1 MSLLYKPDWDLAKQH
16 YLAWWEGEAFERC
29 ALGVT
34 APRAAPFPVPKPN
47 PPRDP
52 IQRWTDLD
60 YIAAL
65 NEYRHATTYYGG
77 ESFPIWDGGYSGAT
91 SIGVFLGC
99 PISLDMRTGWIDPI
113 LSDDDWDVTSL
124 HMDAAN
130 RWWRLT
136 LSIAERCL
144 EEAPGKSVPSV
155 GAFGGCG
162 DTLSMLRG
170 TMRLLYD
177 VALVPD
183 RVREAEL
190 YLMDMWIDVYEALYS
205 PLKDVAEGSTC
216 FFNLWSPGRFYCTH
230 NDFSYMIS
238 EEMFCSQFV
247 PALERQTQFLD
258 HNVYH
263 VDGISA
269 FRHVPALLELPR
281 IQAFQILP
289 GAGKPSPLCYL
300 DTLRLV
306 QAKGRNLHITIEPDE
321 VETALDLLSARGL
334 FISTHCD
341 TEEQARALLVSAQQ
355 WSHD

>member
-1 MSLLYKPDWDLAKQH
+1 LAKEH
-16 YLAWWEGEAFERC
+16 FLAWWEGEAFGRC
-29 ALGVT
+29 ALGIT
-34 APRAAPFPVPKPN
+34 APRATPLPVPEPD
-47 PPRDP
+47 PPQDP
-52 IQRWTDLD
+52 LQRWTDLD

-77 ESFPIWDGGYSGAT
+77 ESFPIWDAGYSGAT
-91 SIGVFLGC
+91 SIAVYLGC
-99 PISLDMRTGWIDPI
+99 PITLDLRTGWIDPI
-113 LSDDDWDVTSL
+113 LTSDDWDVTSL
-124 HMDAAN
+124 HIDPEN
-130 RWWRLT
+130 RWWKFAQT
-136 LSIAERCL
+136 AVERCL
-144 EEAPGKSVPSV
+144 VEAPGKSVPSV

-190 YLMDMWIDVYEALYS
+190 CLMDMWVDVFEALYS

-238 EEMFCSQFV
+238 EEMFRSLFV
-247 PALERQTQFLD
+247 PALERQTEYLD
-258 HNVYH
+258 HTVYH

-269 FRHVPALLELPR
+269 FRHVPVLLELPR
-281 IQAFQILP
+281 IQAFQVLP
-289 GAGKPSPLCYL
+289 GAGKPSPLQFL
-300 DTLRLV
+300 DTLRMV
-306 QAKGRNLHITIEPDE
+306 QENGRNLHISIEPDE

-334 FISTHCD
+334 FISTHCES
-341 TEEQARALLVSAQQ
+341 EEHARHLLARAER